1 MNDSESFKRD
11 FGAFYPAGY
20 MVVGF
25 RVQMDAKRVLQTLA
39 KQGHQPDG
47 FIELTSQQM
56 VDFVEP
62 NMPGAGAG
70 AGAGAIGNLDS
81 NLTSLKLFLD
91 AAKEDVYFLILPTPD
106 DAAAARATE
115 AIRRVPFMLTE
126 RYHPLALSTA
136 QQSYLNSGWYE

>member
-1 MNDSESFKRD
+1 MNDSEHFKKD

-62 NMPGAGAG
+62 NMPGAGMVQ
-70 AGAGAIGNLDS
+70 NLD
-81 NLTSLKLFLD
+81 NGLARLQDFLD
-91 AAKEDVYFLILPTPD
+91 AAKEDVYFLVLPTPD

-115 AIRRVPFMLTE
+115 AIRRVPYMLTE
-126 RYHPLALSTA
+126 RYHPMVLSTVHEN
-136 QQSYLNSGWYE
+136 YLNSAWYE

>member
-1 MNDSESFKRD
+1 MNDSEHFKKD

-39 KQGHQPDG
+39 KQGHQPEG
-47 FIELTSQQM
+47 FIELSSQQM
-56 VDFVEP
+56 VDFAET
-62 NMPGAGAG
+62 NMSGASVTRH
-70 AGAGAIGNLDS
+70 LDNS
-81 NLTSLKLFLD
+81 LTSLQLFVD

-126 RYHPLALSTA
+126 RYHPVALSA
-136 QQSYLNSGWYE
+136 MHESYLNSAWYE

>member
-1 MNDSESFKRD
+1 MNDSEHFKRD

-56 VDFVEP
+56 VDFAEP
-62 NMPGAGAG
+62 NMPGAGVPRH
-70 AGAGAIGNLDS
+70 LDNS
-81 NLTSLKLFLD
+81 LTSLQRFID
-91 AAKEDVYFLILPTPD
+91 AAQEDVYFLILPTPD
-106 DAAAARATE
+106 DAAAARATA
-115 AIRRVPFMLTE
+115 AIHRVPFMLTE
-126 RYHPLALSTA
+126 RYHPVALSA
-136 QQSYLNSGWYE
+136 VHESYLNSAWYE